1 MILCYCGFNK
11 VIEMVNV
18 MISKLLS
25 MTPQF
30 LLSAGPIGRALSIIP
45 LRSCCSVTQLCLTP
59 CNPVDCST
67 PGFPVPHY
75 FPEFAQMQIYQV
87 GVAIQPSHPLS
98 PLGRICG
105 KQFRSLSK
113 LAYLTFFSNCT
124 YSHPPQV
131 SLNSLAG
138 QSPNLSTLFLK

>member
-1 MILCYCGFNK
+1 
-11 VIEMVNV
+11 MVNV

-30 LLSAGPIGRALSIIP
+30 LLSAGPIGKSLSIIP

-75 FPEFAQMQIYQV
+75 LPEFAQTQIYQV
-87 GVAIQPSHPLS
+87 GAAI
-98 PLGRICG
+98 
-105 KQFRSLSK
+105 
-113 LAYLTFFSNCT
+113 
-124 YSHPPQV
+124 
-131 SLNSLAG
+131 
-138 QSPNLSTLFLK
+138 